1 MVGQI
6 HMIPSEILSKVRQIE
21 IRTRSVVNSVLSG
34 AYSST
39 FKGRGMEFSAVREYL
54 PGDDIRSIDWNVTAR
69 QGHPFVKQYVEE
81 RELTVL
87 LVVDASSS
95 GEFGS
100 QKEMKGEVMAT
111 LSALLAFSAIKNN
124 DRVGLLIFTSKVEK
138 YIPPQKGR
146 KHVLRVIRELL
157 YHEPQERGTDLAN
170 ALQQVNKLLKRRAVV
185 FLVSDFATGDFEQPM
200 KLLQQRHDAVA
211 ITVADP
217 RERDLPDVGF
227 LELEDAETGEVVL
240 IDTSNA
246 DFRET
251 FRKEVQKES
260 THLRRLFRRMN
271 TDFVEI
277 LIRPEYDDTIQPL
290 IDYFRKKAKHR
301 A

>member
-1 MVGQI
+1 
-6 HMIPSEILSKVRQIE
+6 MIPSEILRKVRQIE
-21 IRTRSVVNSVLSG
+21 IRTRSAVNSVLSG

-39 FKGRGMEFSAVREYL
+39 FKGRGMEFAEVREYIA
-54 PGDDIRSIDWNVTAR
+54 GDEIRTIDWNVTAR
-69 QGHPFVKQYVEE
+69 TGIPFVKKYVEE

-138 YIPPQKGR
+138 YIPPKKGK

-157 YHEPQERGTDLAN
+157 YHKPEEPGTDLGV
-170 ALQQVNKLLKRRAVV
+170 ALEQVNRLMKRRAVV
-185 FLVSDFATGDFEQPM
+185 FIVSDFATGDFQRPM
-200 KLLQQRHDAVA
+200 RLLQQRHDAVA
-211 ITVADP
+211 ITVVDP

-227 LELEDAETGEVVL
+227 IELEDAETGEVVL
-240 IDTSNA
+240 IDTGSGE
-246 DFRET
+246 FRDT
-251 FRKEVQKES
+251 FRDEVQKES
-260 THLRRLFRRMN
+260 SQLRRLFRRMN
-271 TDFVEI
+271 TDFVEV
-277 LIRPEYDDTIQPL
+277 LIRPDYDDTIQPL
-290 IDYFRKKAKHR
+290 IDYFRKRRRKGG
-301 A
+301 

>member
-1 MVGQI
+1 
-6 HMIPSEILSKVRQIE
+6 MIPSEILRKVRQIE

-39 FKGRGMEFSAVREYL
+39 FKGQGMEFADVREYV
-54 PGDDIRSIDWNVTAR
+54 PGDEIRSIDWNVTAR
-69 QGHPFVKQYVEE
+69 AGIPFVKKYVEE

-124 DRVGLLIFTSKVEK
+124 DRVGLMIFTSKVEK
-138 YIPPQKGR
+138 YIPPQKGK
-146 KHVLRVIRELL
+146 KHVMRVIRELL
-157 YHEPQERGTDLAN
+157 YHEPEEHGTDLAE
-170 ALQQVNKLLKRRAVV
+170 ALEQVNRLMKRRAVV
-185 FLVSDFATGDFEQPM
+185 FLVSDFATGDFQQPM
-200 KLLQQRHDAVA
+200 KMLQQRHDAVA
-211 ITVADP
+211 ITVVDP
-217 RERDLPDVGF
+217 RERDLPNVGF

-240 IDTSNA
+240 VDTSSSE
-246 DFRET
+246 FRET
-251 FRKEVQKES
+251 FRKEVQQQS
-260 THLRRLFRRMN
+260 SHLRRLFRRMN

-277 LIRPEYDDTIQPL
+277 LIRPQYEDTIQPL
-290 IDYFRKKAKHR
+290 IDYFRKRAKKR